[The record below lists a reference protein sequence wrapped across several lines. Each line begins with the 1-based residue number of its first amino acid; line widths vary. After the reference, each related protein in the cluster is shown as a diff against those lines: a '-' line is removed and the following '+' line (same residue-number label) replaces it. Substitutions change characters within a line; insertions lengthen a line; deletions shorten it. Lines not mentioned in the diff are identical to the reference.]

1 MKLIKNK
8 KKRNI
13 IFILCLFC
21 MVISCSKTEKLSP
34 ETVVPTTLST
44 TNVKVPFSSKS
55 EKYSKINETTGL
67 IVNQNNFYR
76 YITQAEAQLL
86 QFGNKPM
93 YRFGLRDAVTYDF
106 NGDGRLDLFGFCTRF
121 ELFPEVGDLGR
132 APSKFIL
139 INDFYSGT
147 KEYKV
152 IDTDLCWIAGS
163 FLLNDFNG
171 DGKMEV
177 AVFNSN
183 GHQNVIYGINNPLI
197 PVRIYSIDAGFNVT
211 YKNVGNPLNMHSGTT
226 GDIDNDGDIDIVQWP
241 LNLGRG
247 IEPVE
252 FRYPYVLLNDGNGN
266 FKFENFLSDY
276 TEFKSKFYDWST
288 SIYELFDLNNDNKLD
303 LIFGYNFGNVP
314 KVVDPWN
321 PSYDI
326 VNKKIGIL
334 WGDGSGKFNSSN
346 VTFLSLNSLQNL
358 WLSLSGASFTDFDT
372 DGDIDVLLAS
382 TTGPSKAYILFLLE
396 NKGNKVF
403 EDVTSKYLEGSSE
416 LDNTYYTH
424 FYQPM
429 FVDKD
434 GDGDFDIVPN
444 LSTAAWESYKVIS
457 NLYWEKQGKNF
468 IRRNLNN

>member
-1 MKLIKNK
+1 
-8 KKRNI
+8 
-13 IFILCLFC
+13 
-21 MVISCSKTEKLSP
+21 
-34 ETVVPTTLST
+34 
-44 TNVKVPFSSKS
+44 
-55 EKYSKINETTGL
+55 
-67 IVNQNNFYR
+67 
-76 YITQAEAQLL
+76 
-86 QFGNKPM
+86 
-93 YRFGLRDAVTYDF
+93 
-106 NGDGRLDLFGFCTRF
+106 
-121 ELFPEVGDLGR
+121 
-132 APSKFIL
+132 
-139 INDFYSGT
+139 
-147 KEYKV
+147 
-152 IDTDLCWIAGS
+152 
-163 FLLNDFNG
+163 
-171 DGKMEV
+171 
-177 AVFNSN
+177 
-183 GHQNVIYGINNPLI
+183 
-197 PVRIYSIDAGFNVT
+197 
-211 YKNVGNPLNMHSGTT
+211 
-226 GDIDNDGDIDIVQWP
+226 
-241 LNLGRG
+241 
-247 IEPVE
+247 
-252 FRYPYVLLNDGNGN
+252 
-266 FKFENFLSDY
+266 
-276 TEFKSKFYDWST
+276 
-288 SIYELFDLNNDNKLD
+288 LFDLNNDNKLD
-303 LIFGYNFGNVP
+303 LIFGYNFGTVP

-444 LSTAAWESYKVIS
+444 SSTAAWESYKVIS

>member
-1 MKLIKNK
+1 MRNLFLI
-8 KKRNI
+8 
-13 IFILCLFC
+13 FSLFC
-21 MVISCSKTEKLSP
+21 LVVSCSKTDIISP
-34 ETVVPTTLST
+34 ATVVPATPAPPSIPAT
-44 TNVKVPFSSKS
+44 TNQKVPFSSKS

-76 YITQAEAQLL
+76 YITQAEAQMF

-121 ELFPEVGDLGR
+121 EVFPEAG
-132 APSKFIL
+132 KFIL
-139 INDFYSGT
+139 IDDFYSGT
-147 KEYKV
+147 KEYKI
-152 IDTDLCWIAGS
+152 IDTDLCWVAGS
-163 FLLNDFNG
+163 FRLNDFNG

-177 AVFNSN
+177 AIFNAN
-183 GHQNVIYGINNPLI
+183 AHQNVIYGINNPLI
-197 PVRIYSIDAGFNVT
+197 PVRIYSIDSGFNVT

-226 GDIDNDGDIDIVQWP
+226 GDVDNDGDIDIVQWP

-247 IEPVE
+247 VEPVE
-252 FRYPYVLLNDGNGN
+252 LRYPYILLNDGAGN
-266 FKFENFLSDY
+266 FKVENFLSDY
-276 TEFKSKFYDWST
+276 ADFKTKYYDWST
-288 SIYELFDLNNDNKLD
+288 SIYELFDLNNDGKLD
-303 LIFGYNFGNVP
+303 LIFGYNFGTVP
-314 KVVDPWN
+314 KTVDPWN

-346 VTFLSLNSLQNL
+346 VTFLTLNSFQDQ
-358 WLSLSGASFTDFDT
+358 WLSLSGASFTDFDN
-372 DGDIDVLLAS
+372 DGDVDVQLQS
-382 TTGPSKAYILFLLE
+382 SIGPSKAYIMFLLE

-403 EDVTSKYLEGSSE
+403 EDVTSKYIDGSYE
-416 LDNTYYTH
+416 LDNAFYTH
-424 FYQPM
+424 FYQAM

-444 LSTAAWESYKVIS
+444 YSTAAWESYKVIS